1 MLKYFFI
8 SVLLFNI
15 SYSQTS
21 IDKIINESWSLSKQE
36 FFSSFKTKDFE
47 KREAMGYSGF
57 VIVDT
62 LNSNIVEIGYL
73 FNLEGIQS
81 LRGITNK
88 NKSEKES
95 KKLFDFLY
103 SSIKELL
110 GQPISENEM
119 LGAKIIYW
127 KNKNLKVFINYK
139 SETCLLSI
147 LK

>member
-8 SVLLFNI
+8 SVLFFNI
-15 SYSQTS
+15 TYSQNS
-21 IDKIINESWSLSKQE
+21 IDKIINESWVLTKQE
-36 FFSSFKTKDFE
+36 FFSSLKTEDFE

-62 LNSNIVEIGYL
+62 LNSNIVEIGYF
-73 FNLEGIQS
+73 FNSEGIQS
-81 LRGITNK
+81 MRGISNK

-103 SSIKELL
+103 SSVKELL
-110 GQPISENEM
+110 GKPISENEM
-119 LGAKIIYW
+119 LGSKIIQW
-127 KNKNLKVFINYK
+127 KNKNSKIFINYN
-139 SETCLLSI
+139 SETCMLSI